1 MNFKSSYRVS
11 RILTLLLALMFTGG
25 VGVAMADHHEKG
37 GKQKEEQQ
45 KMEEQQAE
53 DDQAAEEEQENG
65 YSPSDDDMGSAVED
79 AGSLFDNG
87 D

>member
-25 VGVAMADHHEKG
+25 VGVAMADHHEED

-45 KMEEQQAE
+45 QEKEQQAAE
-53 DDQAAEEEQENG
+53 DEEENG
-65 YSPSDDDMGSAVED
+65 YNPSDESMGTAVED